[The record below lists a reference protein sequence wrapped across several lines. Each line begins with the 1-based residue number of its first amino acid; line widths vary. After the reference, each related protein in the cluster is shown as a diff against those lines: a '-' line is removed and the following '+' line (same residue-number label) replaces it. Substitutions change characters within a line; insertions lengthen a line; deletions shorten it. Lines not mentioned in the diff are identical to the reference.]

1 MKVYNFSDSTIL
13 WFSSYLLDRYQC
25 VQIESSFSPYLP
37 VPWGVPQGSILGP
50 LLFLL
55 FINELPDLADE
66 VLENQINSEK
76 KDDDIIVYADDN
88 TPTTAD
94 KDPFVLQVKVQ
105 NEANYVTEWFG
116 ENDMICS
123 SDKTKLL
130 VIGTTMN
137 RKIKLENDD
146 IELDVTVCG
155 DLKKETKSE
164 KLLGVIVNNVGT
176 WRNHI
181 YGDDENA
188 GLLKELS
195 IRVGMMKKLKK
206 WIPTHKLKTVMS
218 GLFQSKLIYGITVWG
233 NVWNIPGNLDVENR
247 LSPSLTKEDLRR
259 LQVLQNK
266 CLRMMTNSDYKTPTQ
281 TLLQRTNML
290 SVHQLTAQLRLSQ
303 VYSIHQTGLPSY
315 HYKRLFDYEEQPN
328 TRFSSCLPAKRT
340 DFGLSLARGSFFY
353 QAPRLWRALPHQ
365 VKNSRNKLEF
375 KRKCRRWIK
384 ENIPVKPN

>member
-1 MKVYNFSDSTIL
+1 
-13 WFSSYLLDRYQC
+13 
-25 VQIESSFSPYLP
+25 
-37 VPWGVPQGSILGP
+37 
-50 LLFLL
+50 
-55 FINELPDLADE
+55 
-66 VLENQINSEK
+66 
-76 KDDDIIVYADDN
+76 
-88 TPTTAD
+88 
-94 KDPFVLQVKVQ
+94 
-105 NEANYVTEWFG
+105 
-116 ENDMICS
+116 
-123 SDKTKLL
+123 
-130 VIGTTMN
+130 
-137 RKIKLENDD
+137 
-146 IELDVTVCG
+146 
-155 DLKKETKSE
+155 
-164 KLLGVIVNNVGT
+164 
-176 WRNHI
+176 
-181 YGDDENA
+181 
-188 GLLKELS
+188 
-195 IRVGMMKKLKK
+195 
-206 WIPTHKLKTVMS
+206 MS

-290 SVHQLTAQLRLSQ
+290 SVHQLTAMLRLSQ